1 MCVCVYVCVPASV
14 YICIRATLCW
24 LPTHLNED
32 SFGPLARQA
41 EGEDGA
47 RCVGHTDVLVGL
59 VVPQSDHVVVHV
71 AHRDPDVFER
81 LKRGMQKGNAAHG
94 VL

>member
-1 MCVCVYVCVPASV
+1 MYKNQFVSV
-14 YICIRATLCW
+14 GA
-24 LPTHLNED
+24 THLNED

-47 RCVGHTDVLVGL
+47 RCVGHADVLVRL

-81 LKRGMQKGNAAHG
+81 LKRGMQKRNAAHG
-94 VL
+94 DLQNREKA